1 MLYKPRL
8 FFVICVCPIG
18 VSKPVM
24 ALMLTVAGCI
34 EMLCRIINGS
44 IADRCFMSALSHLG
58 LCMAVTA
65 TCAVICI
72 TVTGI
77 VGMYT
82 NLINVYLVYVYW
94 DHLCLLCA
102 FDWLVI

>member
-1 MLYKPRL
+1 MLYKLSL
-8 FFVICVCPIG
+8 FFVICVCPKG
-18 VSKPVM
+18 VSKHVM

-34 EMLCRIINGS
+34 EMPCRITNGL
-44 IADRCFMSALSHLG
+44 IADGCFISALSHLG

-72 TVTGI
+72 TVPGI

-82 NLINVYLVYVYW
+82 IHYTNFIYLVDVYW
-94 DHLCLLCA
+94 D
-102 FDWLVI
+102 

>member
-1 MLYKPRL
+1 
-8 FFVICVCPIG
+8 
-18 VSKPVM
+18 M

-34 EMLCRIINGS
+34 EMPCRIINGL
-44 IADRCFMSALSHLG
+44 IADRCFIYALSHLG
-58 LCMAVTA
+58 LWLAVTA

-82 NLINVYLVYVYW
+82 NFIYLVYVYW
-94 DHLCLLCA
+94 D
-102 FDWLVI
+102 